1 MGLAKPAP
9 HVVRLAVV
17 VIAVSCAQLFA
28 QPASRFATTMTSL
41 RTSPVFFHGKQVAVL
56 GSVNETR
63 EGARLEPESGAAP
76 GDAASAGT
84 KAPIFVFFRERP
96 SRSSGEVR
104 GEFWDLG
111 RLTEG
116 DTRFSNYD
124 FKPLLEAT
132 TQGRWPS
139 RDQVFVLLG
148 ASMIET
154 KLPDAPTLRAIVLA
168 PDRYEGKSVTISG
181 RFRGR
186 NLYGDLAT
194 PLSNSSK
201 WDFVMQS
208 ADAAVWISNLRPK
221 GKGFELDPGARLD
234 TGRWVQVAGIVRRD
248 GGRPWIE
255 GREIEQVSAPEET
268 TAEVVVPLTAPEPPP
283 TIVFTTP
290 VPDEPD
296 VDVATP
302 VRIQFSR
309 DMDGRTFKGR
319 VRITYLPS
327 AQAGAELT
335 PPTYTPTY
343 NVGNRGLEIKFA
355 KPLERFQKVS
365 VELLEGITT
374 IMGDPLKPWSMTFTT
389 GGR

>member
-1 MGLAKPAP
+1 
-9 HVVRLAVV
+9 
-17 VIAVSCAQLFA
+17 
-28 QPASRFATTMTSL
+28 
-41 RTSPVFFHGKQVAVL
+41 
-56 GSVNETR
+56 
-63 EGARLEPESGAAP
+63 
-76 GDAASAGT
+76 
-84 KAPIFVFFRERP
+84 
-96 SRSSGEVR
+96 
-104 GEFWDLG
+104 
-111 RLTEG
+111 
-116 DTRFSNYD
+116 
-124 FKPLLEAT
+124 
-132 TQGRWPS
+132 
-139 RDQVFVLLG
+139 VFVLLG
-148 ASMIET
+148 ASLIET

-296 VDVATP
+296 VEVATP

-319 VRITYLPS
+319 VRITYLPN
-327 AQAGAELT
+327 AQAGAELP